1 MASRDAR
8 RGRKR
13 RGKRVPDRFQCTGTK
28 RKRKM
33 KAALDDGV
41 GWACRFFV
49 AIEELREFVIEMRDI
64 GLEEFSKE
72 QNLYNPVV
80 MERIKHAIGKAFDGP
95 FWAKIEVKR
104 LTRKLHAHVL
114 ANAQTPRLVKRKL
127 KGCKRTLER
136 LYYLVKVPARLPKTP
151 KERARTLRLLQDA
164 KRRMGKRKLP
174 RVSFSKG
181 IKRYR

>member
-13 RGKRVPDRFQCTGTK
+13 RGKRVPDRFHCTGAK
-28 RKRKM
+28 RTRKV
-33 KAALDDGV
+33 KVALDDGV

-64 GLEEFSKE
+64 GLEEFS
-72 QNLYNPVV
+72 N
-80 MERIKHAIGKAFDGP
+80 ERIKHAIGKAFDGP

-104 LTRKLHAHVL
+104 ITRKLHVHVL

-127 KGCKRTLER
+127 KGRKRTLKR
-136 LYYLVKVPARLPKTP
+136 LYYLVKVPAQLPETP
-151 KERARTLRLLQDA
+151 KERARALRLLRDA
-164 KRRMGKRKLP
+164 KKHMGTRNLP
-174 RVSFSKG
+174 RVSFSRG
-181 IKRYR
+181 IQRNR